1 MENTKVVKPFI
12 RRGWPN
18 TFGNIVYI
26 CLHFKA
32 SYIWYILEF
41 ININNNDSHYF
52 FYFFYS
58 NDTMK
63 HQTEKRKIQY
73 CIFFLLLLIKDSKCI
88 IIISNNMKSQDRK
101 KLIQCCPLFLL
112 LSLVFAC
119 SDNKNKWY
127 EMYIIH
133 YNCLKLYILL

>member
-1 MENTKVVKPFI
+1 
-12 RRGWPN
+12 
-18 TFGNIVYI
+18 
-26 CLHFKA
+26 
-32 SYIWYILEF
+32 
-41 ININNNDSHYF
+41 
-52 FYFFYS
+52 
-58 NDTMK
+58 MK

-73 CIFFLLLLIKDSKCI
+73 CIFFLLLSINDSKCI

-101 KLIQCCPLFLL
+101 KLIQCCTLLLLL

-133 YNCLKLYILL
+133 YYKLV